1 MRSPKTLK
9 ILFLLA
15 SLLGLNICSSHPLSS
30 DRITDFKAGVCS
42 HNFCQAKRLEQNT
55 GSAIKHELDTKNF
68 AQNLEKYEKNKGR
81 NRGIITIG
89 SILAG
94 ASIGSFFAYKSPKG
108 YKLFNGG
115 LYAIAGFSLPLVLG
129 LIFHR
134 LTKPGEPVLCLT
146 TECFISNALAEMQKY
161 RSQTKFDAR
170 WWQSLDS
177 TNLSMSVRTKFSD
190 RTYPFEAALNTCSNL
205 LDDLNR
211 TEIAAEKLQEASSF
225 DIFSSQTL
233 VNGSEL
239 SELRE
244 MHEKIFAIK
253 SNIENSYELAMERKL
268 KQQEQEKLEAQRR
281 AEIERFRRHMAE
293 NEADFQRRQA
303 QDSEYQKAQIELAKA
318 KEAQE
323 QRRKSAQKASA
334 SDLEKRQQQTELD
347 YWKNKQ
353 IQDQK
358 KELDHYNSAKKAE
371 TDPAAQQK
379 ELDYWNAQKAQ
390 KDARIADQNRRN
402 QEAQIARDLK
412 QKHEEHLR
420 QKAVAQA
427 AAERERAEQQ
437 RREAAQAQAKQAQR
451 PANQPTPA
459 QPKEERTFGADECAC
474 CYEVPRNPRRLDC
487 GHVFCSVDDG
497 SCVAK
502 KWIEEKKECPC
513 CFKKIK

>member
-30 DRITDFKAGVCS
+30 DRITDFKAGGCS

-108 YKLFNGG
+108 NKLFNGG

-211 TEIAAEKLQEASSF
+211 TEIAATKLQEASNF
-225 DIFSSQTL
+225 DIFSSQSL
-233 VNGSEL
+233 INGSEL

-281 AEIERFRRHMAE
+281 AEIERFKRHMAE

-323 QRRKSAQKASA
+323 QRRKSAQQA
-334 SDLEKRQQQTELD
+334 SDLEKKQQQTELD

-371 TDPAAQQK
+371 TDPADQK
-379 ELDYWNAQKAQ
+379 RELDYWNAQKAQ

-420 QKAVAQA
+420 QKATAQA

-437 RREAAQAQAKQAQR
+437 RREAAQAQAK
-451 PANQPTPA
+451 PALP
-459 QPKEERTFGADECAC
+459 TFGADECAC
-474 CYEVPRNPRRLDC
+474 CYETPRNPRRLEC
-487 GHVFCSVDDG
+487 GHVFCSVDDTCTAKQWIDTNKTCP
-497 SCVAK
+497 SCRKPVK
-502 KWIEEKKECPC
+502 
-513 CFKKIK
+513 